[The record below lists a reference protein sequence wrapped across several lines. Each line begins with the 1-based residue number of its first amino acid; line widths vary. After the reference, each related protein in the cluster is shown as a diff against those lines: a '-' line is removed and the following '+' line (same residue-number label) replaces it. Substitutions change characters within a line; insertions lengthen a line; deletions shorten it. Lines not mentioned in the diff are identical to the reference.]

1 MNILDDNDSEV
12 DDGIPVRLGMDPKID
27 WFHFETRMRNL
38 IQEMLDPVVRRN
50 AEDSASLKLIEH
62 QYEKLIERQDDSEYK
77 IQRLEDL
84 KSDISMLDNKIN
96 ELKGTRRVDDE
107 KILMEIANF
116 KSHVEQIKHQSDHAN
131 NIARN
136 IEMHLEKLNV
146 DISNVNDEFFKL
158 KENVHNK
165 VLQVSKEVTTAL
177 ATFKDLNSETE
188 TKLSSVI
195 SEFGNIKDNLDKFH
209 SGINSC
215 KEENEKLAA
224 KMAQLQGTTA
234 SGENLQNFI
243 NNCNEVFHNY
253 DEDLAAVNHKIYL
266 LEEYCDKYV
275 PMKIQST
282 ISGTVA
288 PILSSKKKKLIKS
301 VVSDKLDEI
310 KQNIA
315 SEKEAN
321 IEKKLNMIAKAS
333 GRKQYESIKKVPRT
347 PLNLQGSVSS
357 MGFQPPKL
365 SNINDSEHKKMSYT
379 TGMFNKGGEELL
391 GNKNPEDSE
400 SQWHDSSPNKEAD
413 SPLVRKSVSK
423 SNFRTKLDPNQV
435 RKEPQPIS
443 MPNSPGNFDR
453 NTCIII
459 KNNH

>member
-1 MNILDDNDSEV
+1 MNILDDNDSEI
-12 DDGIPVRLGMDPKID
+12 DEGIPVRLGIDPKID

-62 QYEKLIERQDDSEYK
+62 QYEKLIERQEESEYK
-77 IQRLEDL
+77 IQRLEEL
-84 KSDISMLDNKIN
+84 KSDISILDNKLN

-107 KILMEIANF
+107 KILMEISNF

-136 IEMHLEKLNV
+136 IEAHCEKLNV
-146 DISNVNDEFFKL
+146 DISSVNDEFFKL

-165 VLQVSKEVTTAL
+165 VLQVSKEITTAL
-177 ATFKDLNSETE
+177 ATFKDLNLETE
-188 TKLSSVI
+188 TKLSSI
-195 SEFGNIKDNLDKFH
+195 TSEFGNIKDNLDKFH
-209 SGINSC
+209 SGINLC
-215 KEENEKLAA
+215 KEDNEKLAA
-224 KMAQLQGTTA
+224 KMSHLQGSTA

-243 NNCNEVFHNY
+243 NNCNEVFNNF
-253 DEDLAAVNHKIYL
+253 DEEFAAVNHKIYL

-282 ISGTVA
+282 ISGTVG

-321 IEKKLNMIAKAS
+321 IEKKLNMMAKAS
-333 GRKQYESIKKVPRT
+333 GRKQYESRKKVPRT

-357 MGFQPPKL
+357 MGFQPPRL
-365 SNINDSEHKKMSYT
+365 SNVKDDEHKKMSFT
-379 TGMFNKGGEELL
+379 SGMFNKGGEELL
-391 GNKNPEDSE
+391 GYKNPEDSE
-400 SQWHDSSPNKEAD
+400 SQCYDSSPQKEAGT
-413 SPLVRKSVSK
+413 PVRRKSVSK
-423 SNFRTKLDPNQV
+423 SNFRAKIETNQI
-435 RKEPQPIS
+435 KKAPPAINI
-443 MPNSPGNFDR
+443 PNSPR
-453 NTCIII
+453 KI
-459 KNNH
+459 